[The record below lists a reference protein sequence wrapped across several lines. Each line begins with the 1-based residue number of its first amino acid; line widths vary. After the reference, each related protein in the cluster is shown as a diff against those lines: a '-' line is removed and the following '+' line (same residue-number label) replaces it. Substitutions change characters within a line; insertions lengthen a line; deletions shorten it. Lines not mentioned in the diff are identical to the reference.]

1 MLLSSKYYFYLLY
14 ISEKKSINAGIAT
27 FLYKHLFTFLS
38 LNHFPV
44 FYVQFSQ
51 NPDTHSIRYY
61 CLRILL
67 DLYQIQYRS
76 IYMLNVS

>member
-1 MLLSSKYYFYLLY
+1 MLLSSKYYFYLLH
-14 ISEKKSINAGIAT
+14 ISVAGIAT
-27 FLYKHLFTFLS
+27 FLYKYLFTFLS

-67 DLYQIQYRS
+67 DLHQIQYRS
-76 IYMLNVS
+76 IYRLNVS